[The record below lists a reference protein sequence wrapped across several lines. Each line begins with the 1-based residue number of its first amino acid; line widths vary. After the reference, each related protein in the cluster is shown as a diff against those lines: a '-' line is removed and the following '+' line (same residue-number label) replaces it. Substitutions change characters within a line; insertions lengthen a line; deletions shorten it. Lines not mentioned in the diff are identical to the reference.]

1 MKKIGKFIKN
11 FFTTNIPMKLLALLI
26 AAVSVFLLNI

>member
-11 FFTTNIPMKLLALLI
+11 FFTTNITMKLLALLI
-26 AAVSVFLLNI
+26 AALSVFLLNI